1 MAAAHG
7 TRTRYTQGCRC
18 DNCKGAQSGYQRDY
32 RECRASGLTR
42 PTSVMAEPDGPG
54 PAESGVQAEIA
65 GLADIRPGL
74 AQVALALAR
83 LMDNPRAMSSKPAAA
98 KVLASLL
105 DRLRSASTGGRGG
118 HLAAVRTMAEKGGA

>member
-1 MAAAHG
+1 VVA
-7 TRTRYTQGCRC
+7 RW
-18 DNCKGAQSGYQRDY
+18 
-32 RECRASGLTR
+32 
-42 PTSVMAEPDGPG
+42 
-54 PAESGVQAEIA
+54 ESGVQAEIA

-83 LMDNPRAMSSKPAAA
+83 LMDNPRPMSSKPAAA

-118 HLAAVRTMAEKGGA
+118 HLAAVRTMAEKGRA